1 MRSCYITL
9 GTQPGTLWWPRGTE
23 WWGRDVQGTLK
34 RQFSS
39 VQLLSHVTLVVKPWT
54 SAWQTSLSISNC
66 LSLLKPMSIG
76 SMMLSNH
83 LMLCCPLHLL
93 PSIFPSIRVFS
104 GESVP
109 CIRCPK
115 YWNFSFSL
123 SPSNE
128 YSRLISFRIDWFN
141 LLAG

>member
-115 YWNFSFSL
+115 YWNFSFIL

-128 YSRLISFRIDWFN
+128 YSRLFSFRIDWFN